1 MEHDG
6 EPRQA
11 AAHLFQNVEAQLG
24 LGTGLELKGAVAGAD
39 GDGQAVHAGG
49 PDELL
54 HLVGVGVGGI
64 GSGDVHVV
72 LDAGQTAQLT
82 LDDDTVLVGVLHDLA
97 GQGDVVLERML
108 GAVDHHGGEASVDAG
123 LADVKV
129 LAVVQVQGDGQA
141 RVLHGGLHQLH
152 QVAVLG
158 VFSGPGGHLE
168 DDGRV
173 GLLGSLGDTLDD
185 LHVVHVEGTDGVAA
199 LVSLAEHL
207 CGSN

>member
-1 MEHDG
+1 M
-6 EPRQA
+6 
-11 AAHLFQNVEAQLG
+11 
-24 LGTGLELKGAVAGAD
+24 
-39 GDGQAVHAGG
+39 
-49 PDELL
+49 
-54 HLVGVGVGGI
+54 
-64 GSGDVHVV
+64 
-72 LDAGQTAQLT
+72 
-82 LDDDTVLVGVLHDLA
+82 LVGVLHDLA
-97 GQGDVVLERML
+97 GQGDVVLKGML
-108 GAVDHHGGEASVDAG
+108 GAVDHHGGEAPVDAG

-158 VFSGPGGHLE
+158 IFSGPSGHLE

-173 GLLGSLGDTLDD
+173 GLLGSLGDALDD